1 MSQSL
6 FCVISALVYIQLVVI
21 TDASVTDAS
30 VTTAQKTILGK
41 ALNSKHIK
49 MILGWD
55 HTIRVL
61 FCELVYVLR

>member
-21 TDASVTDAS
+21 TDAS

-49 MILGWD
+49 MILG
-55 HTIRVL
+55 
-61 FCELVYVLR
+61 